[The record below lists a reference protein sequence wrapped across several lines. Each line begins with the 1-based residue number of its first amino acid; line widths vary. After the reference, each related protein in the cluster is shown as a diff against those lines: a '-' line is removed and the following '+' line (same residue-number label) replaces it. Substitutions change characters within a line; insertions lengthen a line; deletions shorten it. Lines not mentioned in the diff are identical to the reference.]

1 MIAHEC
7 LARKIAKVK
16 RCQRGGVSSV
26 RRDHRGTT
34 PLGASLLKV
43 ALRRS
48 GEASKL
54 WVACSA
60 EHANEA
66 KPRPTLAD
74 TCDAFVPLLP

>member
-34 PLGASLLKV
+34 PSGASLLKL

-54 WVACSA
+54 WAACSA
-60 EHANEA
+60 KHANEA
-66 KPRPTLAD
+66 KPRLTRAN
-74 TCDAFVPLLP
+74 TCNAFVSPLP